1 MRLNNQGFTL
11 IEVIGVVVIIGII
24 TMILVP
30 IGYNYLISSQ
40 NSSEKIFITKITDIV
55 DSYVELNNIEY
66 DYDNYKQ
73 LKTCDENTG
82 VCTNRNIYKS
92 NITLTFNDIISYGL
106 ISGNEFVNPKNKE
119 YCSTDS
125 KITVYIDDNN
135 VTCFNTYLDCIDKNI
150 NTCSFDWN
158 DLE

>member
-1 MRLNNQGFTL
+1 MQLNNQGFTL

-30 IGYNYLISSQ
+30 TGYNYLISSQ

-66 DYDNYKQ
+66 DHDNYKQ

-92 NITLTFNDIISYGL
+92 NITLTFNDIINYGL
-106 ISGNEFVNPKNKE
+106 ISENEFVNPKNKE
-119 YCSTDS
+119 YCSTNS

-158 DLE
+158 GLE